1 MCETINMSEIE
12 NIFVRSDYQEHNTA
26 TVQRARIK
34 MGEVFQLPNERYAL
48 VCIHC
53 SEEFQYFSEF
63 TLHVQDHFQKV
74 ILPRDGQMPAE
85 IAFVKT
91 EIDDDDDEN
100 VMDVIEIIDTETEKK
115 TRATASTSIKK
126 NENVKKPEENK
137 TEVKKQELKQN
148 IKLDDDDD
156 SCEMFDD
163 FGNDDYYGSDVDDA
177 AKETKKEIEP
187 IEPAKKSK
195 QTKEKVPKKK
205 KRSATPRKEYVK
217 SEKQPQMAPDDV
229 MKTYEKLLEKFTS
242 ANESPM
248 DPMVFEIFKAE
259 KVDGLFPCTIKD
271 TPEVRLMAT
280 LSMQSYKYE
289 KIGREFLCPICTA
302 PFPNPTSVRRHLF
315 THVKEPVMLCGY
327 CPEKF
332 RAIRY
337 LRAHL
342 NQKHNDESRSFEC
355 YLCHKSF
362 QHNQFRALKDHIQ
375 THLMETMHCMLCNK
389 KFKEYRFYQLHMLN
403 IHPNGIKVKD
413 KMQPLMQPI
422 SYREPPVISAFE
434 CYVCRKIFRERRLLR
449 SHMKLHVQQPR
460 LCLICGI
467 FCSSPTSLSRHLKLH
482 NSDETKTKH
491 LCDICGKGFKI
502 RQYLLRH
509 RRKDHNL
516 WADNTPPVCQI
527 CGATFDKKSLLYDH
541 MKIHPFEETR
551 DFVCTICNH
560 AARNAYNLKRH
571 METHSVD
578 RSYNCPICDK
588 SFHPRYAKDHMKSH
602 TASRKHKCPDCG
614 KKFKRKYALT
624 QHMYQH
630 GGAPQHQCDICEKS
644 FARTDKL
651 LRHRRRHG
659 IPLNYHCKICLKGF
673 ISEKSYLLHESSH
686 MKASETQVNCD
697 IESLKVELE

>member
-1 MCETINMSEIE
+1 MTEIE
-12 NIFVRSDYQEHNTA
+12 NIFVRSDYQEHGGA
-26 TVQRARIK
+26 TLQRARIK

-74 ILPRDGQMPAE
+74 ILTRDEQMPAE
-85 IAFVKT
+85 MAFVKT
-91 EIDDDDDEN
+91 EIDDDDEN
-100 VMDVIEIIDTETEKK
+100 VMDVVEIVDTETVKK
-115 TRATASTSIKK
+115 PRATASTSVKD
-126 NENVKKPEENK
+126 ENVKKPDENK
-137 TEVKKQELKQN
+137 TETKKHN
-148 IKLDDDDD
+148 IAPNMDEED

-163 FGNDDYYGSDVDDA
+163 FGNDDFYGSNDDDDTV
-177 AKETKKEIEP
+177 KETTACDSKKIEP
-187 IEPAKKSK
+187 KTTEPAKQPK
-195 QTKEKVPKKK
+195 QAKGKVPKKK
-205 KRSATPRKEYVK
+205 KPRKEHVK
-217 SEKQPQMAPDDV
+217 TDKPTPMEANDV
-229 MKTYEKLLEKFTS
+229 TKAYEKLLEKFTS
-242 ANESPM
+242 AGESPM
-248 DPMVFEIFKAE
+248 DPMTFEIFKAE
-259 KVDGLFPCTIKD
+259 KIDGLFPCTIKD
-271 TPEVRLMAT
+271 TPEVRLIAS
-280 LSMQSYKYE
+280 LSVHSYKYE
-289 KIGREFLCPICTA
+289 KIDRDFLCPICTA

-315 THVKEPVMLCGY
+315 THVKEPVMLCGF
-327 CPEKF
+327 CPAKF
-332 RAIRY
+332 RGIRY
-337 LRAHL
+337 LREHL
-342 NQKHNDESRSFEC
+342 NQKHNDETRSFEC
-355 YLCHKSF
+355 YLCHKDF
-362 QHNQFRALKDHIQ
+362 QRNQFRSLKDHIK
-375 THLMETMHCMLCNK
+375 THLIDTMHCMVCNK
-389 KFKEYRFYQLHMLN
+389 KFKEYRFYQQHMLN
-403 IHPNGIKVKD
+403 IHPKGIQVKTQ
-413 KMQPLMQPI
+413 MQPLAQPI
-422 SYREPPVISAFE
+422 SYRERPVISAFE
-434 CYVCRKIFRERRLLR
+434 CYLCRKIFRERRLLR

-516 WADNTPPVCQI
+516 WADNLPPICQI
-527 CGATFDKKSLLYDH
+527 CGAEFDKKSLLYDH

-571 METHSVD
+571 LETHSVD
-578 RSYNCPICDK
+578 RSYTCPICQK
-588 SFHPRYAKDHMKSH
+588 TFHPRYAKDHMKSH
-602 TASRKHKCPDCG
+602 TASRKHKCPECG
-614 KKFKRKYALT
+614 KKFKRKYALK
-624 QHMYQH
+624 QHSYQH
-630 GGAPQHQCDICEKS
+630 GGAPEHVCDVCNKA

-697 IESLKVELE
+697 MQSLKVELE